1 MTLLDLHSCLSNV
14 DEHMTDSQ
22 EYMNF
27 NVWKGI
33 FQASLLIMYF
43 NPIIL
48 PANECVYLCDFEIY
62 TPPDMLQPAGNL

>member
-48 PANECVYLCDFEIY
+48 PANECVY
-62 TPPDMLQPAGNL
+62 